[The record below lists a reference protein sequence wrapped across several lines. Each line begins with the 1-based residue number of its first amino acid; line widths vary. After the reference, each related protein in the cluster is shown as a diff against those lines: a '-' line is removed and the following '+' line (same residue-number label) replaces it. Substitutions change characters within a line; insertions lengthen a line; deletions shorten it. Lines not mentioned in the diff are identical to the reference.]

1 MTQKYKVYINN
12 EAKFVTENW
21 EEFCSEYKL
30 IEAAGGLVFNCE
42 KKVLM
47 IFRNG
52 KWDLPKGKL
61 ELGELIEE
69 CAIREVEEEC
79 GIYELQIENKLIDT
93 YHTYILNSIKVLK
106 KIYWFRMKTEFCGD
120 LTPQMEEGITKVEWC
135 NKEEVKKRLE
145 NSFANIKDVI
155 YISDL

>member
-21 EEFCSEYKL
+21 EEFCSEYTL
-30 IEAAGGLVFNCE
+30 IEAAGGLVFNPE
-42 KKVLM
+42 NKVLM

-61 ELGELIEE
+61 ESGELIEE

-79 GIYELQIENKLIDT
+79 GVLELEIESVLSET
-93 YHTYILNSIKVLK
+93 YHTYNLNGEDILK
-106 KIYWFRMKTEFCGD
+106 KTIWFRMNTVFCGD
-120 LTPQMEEGITKVEWC
+120 LIPQIEEGIT
-135 NKEEVKKRLE
+135 EVKWCSEKEVTENLE
-145 NSFANIKDVI
+145 NSYPNIIDIFNSLK
-155 YISDL
+155 

>member
-1 MTQKYKVYINN
+1 MQKYKVYINN

-21 EEFCSEYKL
+21 AEFCSQYTL

-42 KKVLM
+42 KKALM

-79 GIYELQIENKLIDT
+79 GIQELQIDNKLIDT
-93 YHTYILNSIKVLK
+93 YHTYVLNNTKVLK
-106 KIYWFRMKTEFCGD
+106 KTYWFKMRTDFTGD
-120 LTPQMEEGITKVEWC
+120 LRPQIEEGITKVEWC
-135 NKEEVKKRLE
+135 NKQEVNKRLE
-145 NSFANIKDVI
+145 NSFENIKDVI